1 MAERIIQVNLKKSTS
16 ISIASHACTALL
28 KRIPLVYKDMRSG
41 SACSRSAAPSHSR
54 TYPKHCTPKS
64 MARAS
69 QPPSQPARPPAR
81 RLPASQAAPPSSQP
95 SGMSRSCS
103 CQARQPKAAHRHS
116 QFATR
121 TYGFCQK
128 CFPKNGSK
136 NSAVLRQE
144 NVAVF
149 WQHVTKHDRCRVSSH
164 VARKRQRFLAEKRRT
179 FCCRFSA
186 SIYSK
191 ISKAVCGFANIGCRK
206 TATKTLPFFG
216 KAGAGLAPIA
226 FLITPPTV
234 ALGTS
239 VRP

>member
-128 CFPKNGSK
+128 CLPKNG
-136 NSAVLRQE
+136 ALFA
-144 NVAVF
+144 AVF
-149 WQHVTKHDRCRVSSH
+149 RQAFIAKSVRLCAVSLTL
-164 VARKRQRFLAEKRRT
+164 VAEKRQQKR
-179 FCCRFSA
+179 CRFSA
-186 SIYSK
+186 RLVQGSLRLRS
-191 ISKAVCGFANIGCRK
+191 SSHPRRS
-206 TATKTLPFFG
+206 P
-216 KAGAGLAPIA
+216 LAPQCDRKHSTDRAHASCRRSIA
-226 FLITPPTV
+226 NLR
-234 ALGTS
+234 TS
-239 VRP
+239 RSSAPS